1 MANTKENILIG
12 NILYKYLRGEASE
25 QEVEYVNI
33 WLLDPQNRAFLE
45 ELKHTSRLTDGAYS
59 MNEINKE
66 KYTLSFEKKIS
77 VIKFRRNIYSF
88 LKCAAIVA
96 IVVCISVFLFNNLNN
111 QEPCK
116 VAINPHELIKP
127 GGNKATL
134 ITSEGQKY
142 ILGEDSCAD
151 LLKNKDETV
160 VKVRDDTLIYKV
172 TRRKGNAPKKIKY
185 NTLVVP
191 KNGEFILNLSDG
203 ARVWVNSDSKLIYP
217 EEFLGKDRL
226 VYLEGEAFFEVAGDL
241 NKPFVVET
249 ESAKIKVLGT
259 GFNVRSYKNEVHAT
273 TLVHGKVEVETS
285 LKKKVLLTP
294 GYQVLITNNN
304 LKVKKVDVHYAT
316 AWKDGFFMFHNEN
329 LDYIMKE
336 LSRWYDFE
344 YFFQNNSASQELFT
358 SKIKRFDDFDAVL
371 DILQA
376 TNKIKFQ
383 KKGKL
388 VIIKAK

>member
-45 ELKHTSRLTDGAYS
+45 ELKLTSRLTDGAYS

-88 LKCAAIVA
+88 LKCAAMVA

-160 VKVRDDTLIYKV
+160 VKVSDDTLIYKV
-172 TRRKGNAPKKIKY
+172 TRRKSNAPEKIKF

-203 ARVWVNSDSKLIYP
+203 SRVWVNSDSKLIYP
-217 EEFLGKDRL
+217 EEFLGKERL

-241 NKPFVVET
+241 NK
-249 ESAKIKVLGT
+249 
-259 GFNVRSYKNEVHAT
+259 
-273 TLVHGKVEVETS
+273 TLCGRNREC
-285 LKKKVLLTP
+285 
-294 GYQVLITNNN
+294 
-304 LKVKKVDVHYAT
+304 
-316 AWKDGFFMFHNEN
+316 
-329 LDYIMKE
+329 
-336 LSRWYDFE
+336 
-344 YFFQNNSASQELFT
+344 
-358 SKIKRFDDFDAVL
+358 
-371 DILQA
+371 
-376 TNKIKFQ
+376 
-383 KKGKL
+383 
-388 VIIKAK
+388 